1 MNDTLYALAAVAC
14 IGSYMVPARFATA
27 KGAAFLPFMGLG
39 MAAVGLVLSGCF
51 QALLAHPLWLVGT
64 LLSGMLWALGQGL
77 ANVALAEISLAK
89 AAVLFNINSFINIA
103 LGLVVFHEA
112 SGMTAYLLL
121 LSGGVLLFIGAWVVS
136 RITAPAAKEGNL
148 KKGVVLS
155 LLAGFC
161 WGVYF
166 VPVKALQT
174 WDANAALSSLDVL
187 SGMILG
193 GALSALLTGLFHPR
207 RNWTF
212 LNMGLGVLTA
222 VLWATGTICFLS
234 IIRTMGLSR
243 AVPIVN
249 SNILVYALWS
259 LAFGELHVSQWR
271 HLAAGF
277 LLVAGGVVFLA
288 FSN

>member
-1 MNDTLYALAAVAC
+1 MTDTLCALAAVAC
-14 IGSYMVPARFATA
+14 IGSYMVPSRFATA

-39 MAAVGLVLSGCF
+39 LAAIALLLFGSI
-51 QALLAHPLWLVGT
+51 QALAAHPLWLAGT
-64 LLSGMLWALGQGL
+64 LLSGVLWALGQGL
-77 ANVALAEISLAK
+77 ANAALAEISLAK
-89 AAVLFNINSFINIA
+89 ATVLFNINSFLNIA

-112 SGMTAYLLL
+112 SGLTAYLLL
-121 LSGGVLLFIGAWVVS
+121 FSGGVLLFIGAWVVS
-136 RITAPAAKEGNL
+136 RVTAPPAREGNL

-166 VPVKALQT
+166 APVKALQT
-174 WDANAALSSLDVL
+174 WDASAGFSSLDVL

-193 GALSALLTGLFHPR
+193 GALSALMSAWFHPR
-207 RNWTF
+207 GHWNFRNVA
-212 LNMGLGVLTA
+212 LGILTA
-222 VLWATGTICFLS
+222 VLWAIGTICFLT
-234 IIRTMGLSR
+234 IIRTLGLSR

-259 LAFGELHVSQWR
+259 LAFGELHLSQWR
-271 HLAAGF
+271 QLALGF
-277 LLVAGGVVFLA
+277 LLVAGGVVFLV

>member
-1 MNDTLYALAAVAC
+1 MTDTLYALAAVAC

-39 MAAVGLVLSGCF
+39 MAAVGLALFNPF
-51 QALLAHPLWLVGT
+51 QALLPHPLWLAGT
-64 LLSGMLWALGQGL
+64 LLSGVLWALGQGL
-77 ANVALAEISLAK
+77 ANIALAEISLAK
-89 AAVLFNINSFINIA
+89 AAVLFNINSFLNIA

-112 SGMTAYLLL
+112 SGSRAYLLL
-121 LSGGVLLFIGAWVVS
+121 LAGGVLLFIGAWVVS
-136 RITAPAAKEGNL
+136 RITAPVAKEGNL
-148 KKGVVLS
+148 RKGVWLS

-166 VPVKALQT
+166 LPVKALQT
-174 WDANAALSSLDVL
+174 WDAGAGLSSLDVL

-193 GALSALLTGLFHPR
+193 GALSALLSGCFHPR
-207 RNWTF
+207 EHWT
-212 LNMGLGVLTA
+212 LRNMGLGALTA
-222 VLWATGTICFLS
+222 VLWAAGTICFLL
-234 IIRTMGLSR
+234 IIRTLGLSR

-271 HLAAGF
+271 HMLAGF
-277 LLVAGGVVFLA
+277 LLVAAGVAFLA